1 MKPAADGRS
10 LGPEEAAIFEASVV
24 PHYLS
29 LFGERL
35 VEMIVPARDA
45 RVVHLQCRTGYPD
58 RLLIDPLPNVHVYGC
73 DDSEAAIELARTKAK
88 SIASF
93 MSDYRVVPGVTTPF
107 PAGAFSHGF
116 TIHPVAA
123 LPERQALLEELA
135 RIVAPRG
142 QALVAMPLRGS
153 FVEIA
158 DLLREH
164 ALKYERTDLMT
175 AIETSTQLRPSEEGF
190 RRELEG
196 VGFEHVEVD
205 VHKRSLKFQSGRHL
219 LEDPASRL
227 LLLPELR
234 ATLPIS
240 DEHPFNYVR
249 DAIDKY
255 WSDGTFE
262 LTVEVGVV
270 SGRRR
275 A

>member
-1 MKPAADGRS
+1 MKPAAERHPF
-10 LGPEEAAIFEASVV
+10 GPDEAALFDSSVV

-35 VEMIVPARDA
+35 VEMIVPGRDA

-58 RLLIDPLPNVHVYGC
+58 RLLSDPLPNVHVYGC
-73 DDSEAAIELARTKAK
+73 DDSEPAIEIARTKAK
-88 SIASF
+88 SLVGF
-93 MSDYRVVPGVTTPF
+93 MSDYRLVTGVTTPF

-116 TIHPVAA
+116 TLHPAAA

-164 ALKYERTDLMT
+164 ALKYERTDLMN

-205 VHKRSLKFQSGRHL
+205 VHKCTLKFESGHQL

-234 ATLPIS
+234 ATLPIA
-240 DEHPFNYVR
+240 DEHPLTYVR

-275 A
+275 P